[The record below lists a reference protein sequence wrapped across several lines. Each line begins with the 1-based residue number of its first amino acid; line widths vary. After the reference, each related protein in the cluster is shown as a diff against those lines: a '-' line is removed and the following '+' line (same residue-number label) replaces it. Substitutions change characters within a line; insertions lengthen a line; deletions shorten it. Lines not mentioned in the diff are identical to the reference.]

1 MGELIQAKAPELSD
15 KERQKLENECRNLS
29 REAFLAI
36 LKIPDVAK
44 NLGIKD
50 AEILNPKETLD
61 KIDAVDPSQ
70 GTKKFGPLFA
80 KLEEI
85 QEKLTANVKESE
97 KSSYIGAILS
107 DTKKDE
113 QVLLDTWGD
122 VFESESGKRDYE
134 RYYSNKLWNMRN
146 SMNKLYEL
154 KQLQPGLAAN
164 TPSDENDAQ
173 IVQNAIDTAELDQLE
188 NFGFEANKDLND
200 FMRTAGMDPRIT
212 VYRNVESNLYVAA
225 MQTKVGYS
233 FQVLDGLTHNDWLES
248 ARGEKD
254 VVAQTL
260 TWLTPDALKGNVKS
274 AKELNN
280 LLDNTQAGETL
291 LSMSKDD
298 AKIRT
303 PLDKKLITRVG
314 APEYTLPIS
323 E

>member
-1 MGELIQAKAPELSD
+1 MGELIQAKAPKLSD

-29 REAFLAI
+29 REVFLAI
-36 LKIPDVAK
+36 LKIPDDAK
-44 NLGIKD
+44 KLGIKNV
-50 AEILNPKETLD
+50 ELLNPKDTLA

-70 GTKKFGPLFA
+70 GTQKYGPLFA
-80 KLEEI
+80 KLKKI
-85 QEKLTANVKESE
+85 QETLTANIKESE
-97 KSSYIGAILS
+97 RGSYIGTIIF

-122 VFESESGKRDYE
+122 VFKGESGKRDDEKHYK
-134 RYYSNKLWNMRN
+134 SWNIQT

-154 KQLQPGLAAN
+154 KKLQPELAAN

-200 FMRTAGMDPRIT
+200 FMRKAGMDPRIT
-212 VYRNVESNLYVAA
+212 VYRNVKSHLYVAA

-233 FQVLDGLTHNDWLES
+233 FQILDGLTHNDWLES
-248 ARGEKD
+248 ARSEKD

-274 AKELNN
+274 AQELNN
-280 LLDNTQAGETL
+280 LLDNTQAGENL
-291 LSMSKDD
+291 FFMSQSD
-298 AKIRT
+298 AENRT
-303 PLDKKLITRVG
+303 PLDKNLITKVG